1 MWIKQYMLLIENK
14 YRKLLL
20 YSEIMKRD
28 KERSKYIPYLKR
40 RINLTKEEIPEIVIR
55 DFQRFKLDWIK
66 QAMSEWD
73 YKKGKHEY
81 SVLERF
87 PGKEV
92 HCELCNAPLTSTVVC
107 VVNVINGRKL
117 YIGKDCVENVLSK
130 NVITKNRYS
139 GLAYERY
146 EHLEK
151 KYPDILEFNNN
162 AHPSKTAKYELSEAL
177 LKKETK
183 LFRKIKDV
191 IDKYCKQ
198 GVYIKNE
205 FQEIQNNI
213 IEYQDKVN
221 DFVNR
226 NGAEKGLSL
235 TLKNR
240 MKQNHNPKLNEI
252 KRIVHRSGGILT
264 TDAAMLIEDSN
275 YLDEY
280 AKRVNING
288 LQKQLYIFQH
298 RQGITFAMGLNIDKW
313 RVCLEFPSM
322 VVIKYFTAP
331 NPLVTGRGIES
342 IIKESHNIMPAGKK
356 DEKVLFLAG
365 IKLLEEKNLR
375 VYRPSFKKFRNYVN
389 KREKYI
395 ANEDRTR
402 ISNDKYQH
410 LISQTVFLKNHN
422 QVATMTKWEVIN
434 FGIQYLRSLALD
446 NIPDVTWPS
455 LKNES
460 SIIQDIY
467 TEIQI

>member
-1 MWIKQYMLLIENK
+1 
-14 YRKLLL
+14 
-20 YSEIMKRD
+20 MKRD

-213 IEYQDKVN
+213 CLLYT
-221 DFVNR
+221 
-226 NGAEKGLSL
+226 S
-235 TLKNR
+235 
-240 MKQNHNPKLNEI
+240 
-252 KRIVHRSGGILT
+252 
-264 TDAAMLIEDSN
+264 DAA
-275 YLDEY
+275 DE
-280 AKRVNING
+280 
-288 LQKQLYIFQH
+288 
-298 RQGITFAMGLNIDKW
+298 
-313 RVCLEFPSM
+313 
-322 VVIKYFTAP
+322 
-331 NPLVTGRGIES
+331 
-342 IIKESHNIMPAGKK
+342 
-356 DEKVLFLAG
+356 
-365 IKLLEEKNLR
+365 
-375 VYRPSFKKFRNYVN
+375 
-389 KREKYI
+389 
-395 ANEDRTR
+395 
-402 ISNDKYQH
+402 
-410 LISQTVFLKNHN
+410 
-422 QVATMTKWEVIN
+422 
-434 FGIQYLRSLALD
+434 
-446 NIPDVTWPS
+446 
-455 LKNES
+455 
-460 SIIQDIY
+460 
-467 TEIQI
+467 